1 MCSSVPTPPYLLCAC
16 MDLRRLTCCLL
27 VHLSAS
33 SQPTVATGWRD
44 YNKTGVSCLTPSL
57 PCLQGRLKVAEGGCV
72 FRLCAM
78 CACSSINNTLLSPM
92 FSSRKKKCSLLSLI
106 PEATVP
112 WSSSPWSSSLQ
123 TPCFLP
129 LLTPRASRT
138 KIQHHSPDRS
148 LQPVSSVTDAS
159 SGLWSC
165 AAFYLW
171 LCLHKGIQF

>member
-57 PCLQGRLKVAEGGCV
+57 PCLQGRLRVAEGGCV

-78 CACSSINNTLLSPM
+78 CACSSINNTLLSPV
-92 FSSRKKKCSLLSLI
+92 FSGRTKKKMLSSLPDPRGNCSLVKLPLVKLFADTLFPAS
-106 PEATVP
+106 AD
-112 WSSSPWSSSLQ
+112 SSSQ
-123 TPCFLP
+123 QDKNTTPQ
-129 LLTPRASRT
+129 PRQKPPASVQCGR
-138 KIQHHSPDRS
+138 
-148 LQPVSSVTDAS
+148 
-159 SGLWSC
+159 G
-165 AAFYLW
+165 
-171 LCLHKGIQF
+171 